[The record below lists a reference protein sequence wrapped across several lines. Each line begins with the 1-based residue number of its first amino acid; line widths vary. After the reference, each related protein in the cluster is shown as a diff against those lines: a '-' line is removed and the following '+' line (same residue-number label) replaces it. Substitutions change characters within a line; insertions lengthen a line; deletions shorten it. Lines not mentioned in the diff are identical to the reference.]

1 MSNDK
6 FAVLREKQE
15 EIKKLKKE
23 MLDASNKIFTDL
35 TKTIFEDH
43 PKVKSFGW
51 NQFTPYFNDGDTCY
65 FCVNTDYIQINGES
79 VDESD
84 WINETKITNW
94 GTFNREKREYEGR
107 TEETKITNYGTW
119 NREKREYEGRTEVPN
134 LDYDPE
140 LAAASNEIREFLRN
154 FDDDF
159 FLSQFGDHAEITI
172 TADGVNVDEY
182 EHD

>member
-1 MSNDK
+1 MNNDK

-23 MLDASNKIFTDL
+23 MLEASNKIFTDL

-65 FCVNTDYIQINGES
+65 FCVNNDYISINGEQ

-84 WINETKITNW
+84 WVS
-94 GTFNREKREYEGR
+94 
-107 TEETKITNYGTW
+107 ETKITNYGTW

-140 LAAASNEIREFLRN
+140 LSKAADEIREFLSN
-154 FDDDF
+154 FDNDF

-172 TADGVNVDEY
+172 TAEGVSVDEY

>member
-23 MLDASNKIFTDL
+23 MLEASNKIFTDL

-43 PKVKSFGW
+43 PKVKSFSW
-51 NQFTPYFNDGDTCY
+51 NQFTPYFNDGETCE
-65 FCVNTDYIQINGES
+65 FSANVDYIQINGEP

-84 WINETKITNW
+84 WIN
-94 GTFNREKREYEGR
+94 
-107 TEETKITNYGTW
+107 ETKITNYGTW

-140 LAAASNEIREFLRN
+140 LAAASDEIREFLSN
-154 FDDDF
+154 FDNDF
-159 FLSQFGDHAEITI
+159 FMSQFGDHAEVTI
-172 TADGVNVDEY
+172 TSEGVSVDEY

>member
-15 EIKKLKKE
+15 EIKKLKEE
-23 MLDASNKIFTDL
+23 MLEASNKIFTDL

-65 FCVNTDYIQINGES
+65 FSVNTDYIQINGES

-84 WINETKITNW
+84 WIS
-94 GTFNREKREYEGR
+94 
-107 TEETKITNYGTW
+107 ETKITNYGTW

-140 LAAASNEIREFLRN
+140 LSKASDEIREFLRN
-154 FDDDF
+154 FDNDF

-172 TADGVNVDEY
+172 TAEGVSVDEY

>member
-1 MSNDK
+1 MNNEK

-23 MLDASNKIFTDL
+23 MLEASNKIFTDL

-43 PKVKSFGW
+43 PKVESFGW
-51 NQFTPYFNDGDTCY
+51 SQYTPYFNDGDTCT
-65 FCVNTDYIQINGES
+65 FSANTDWIYINGNP

-84 WINETKITNW
+84 WVD
-94 GTFNREKREYEGR
+94 
-107 TEETKITNYGTW
+107 ETKITNYGTW
-119 NREKREYEGRTEVPN
+119 NREKKEYEGRTEVAN

-140 LAAASNEIREFLRN
+140 LSKATEEIKEFLSN
-154 FDDDF
+154 FENDF
-159 FLSQFGDHAEITI
+159 FMSQFGDHAEITI
-172 TADGVNVDEY
+172 TANGVSVDEY

>member
-1 MSNDK
+1 MNNDK

-23 MLDASNKIFTDL
+23 MLEASNKIFTDL
-35 TKTIFEDH
+35 TKTIFEEH

-65 FCVNTDYIQINGES
+65 FSVNNDYISINGES

-94 GTFNREKREYEGR
+94 GT
-107 TEETKITNYGTW
+107 W
-119 NREKREYEGRTEVPN
+119 NREKRQYEGRTEVPN
-134 LDYDPE
+134 FNYDSE
-140 LAAASNEIREFLRN
+140 LVKATDEIREFLRN
-154 FDDDF
+154 FDNDF
-159 FLSQFGDHAEITI
+159 FMSQFGDHAEVTI
-172 TADGVNVDEY
+172 TAEGVSVDEY

>member
-107 TEETKITNYGTW
+107 TE
-119 NREKREYEGRTEVPN
+119 VPN

>member
-1 MSNDK
+1 MNNDK

-23 MLDASNKIFTDL
+23 KLEASNKIFTDL

-43 PKVKSFGW
+43 PKVESFGW

-65 FCVNTDYIQINGES
+65 FSVNTDYIQINGES

-84 WINETKITNW
+84 WIN
-94 GTFNREKREYEGR
+94 
-107 TEETKITNYGTW
+107 ETKITNYGTW

-140 LAAASNEIREFLRN
+140 LSKASDEIREFLRN
-154 FDDDF
+154 FDNDF

-172 TADGVNVDEY
+172 TAEGVSVDEY

>member
-23 MLDASNKIFTDL
+23 MLEASNKIFTDL

-51 NQFTPYFNDGDTCY
+51 NQFTPYFNDGETCE
-65 FCVNTDYIQINGES
+65 FSANIDYIQINGEP

-84 WINETKITNW
+84 WIN
-94 GTFNREKREYEGR
+94 
-107 TEETKITNYGTW
+107 ETKITNYGTW

-140 LAAASNEIREFLRN
+140 LAAASDEIREFLSN
-154 FDDDF
+154 FDEDF
-159 FLSQFGDHAEITI
+159 FMSQFGDHAEVTI
-172 TADGVNVDEY
+172 TAEGVSIDEY

>member
-23 MLDASNKIFTDL
+23 MLEASNKIFTDL

-51 NQFTPYFNDGDTCY
+51 NQFTPYFNDGETCE
-65 FCVNTDYIQINGES
+65 FSANVDYIQINDEP

-94 GTFNREKREYEGR
+94 GTFNREKRQ
-107 TEETKITNYGTW
+107 
-119 NREKREYEGRTEVPN
+119 YEGRTEVPN
-134 LDYDPE
+134 FNYDPE
-140 LAAASNEIREFLRN
+140 LVKACDEIREFLRN
-154 FDDDF
+154 FDNDF
-159 FLSQFGDHAEITI
+159 FMSQFGDHAEVTI
-172 TADGVNVDEY
+172 TAEGVSVDEY